1 MPGAVDFKERISRQ
15 RPHDRETYGHAGNT
29 DLQDIVYQLESD
41 RGRIVN
47 SAAVR
52 RLQQN

>member
-47 SAAVR
+47 SA
-52 RLQQN
+52 